1 MKSIW
6 IVLGRDS
13 EFGKSHVVE
22 HLYVFESSF
31 DAYAFVHRTR
41 DYDHLPE
48 IARTISWEVQEH
60 PINENKVQPLTDFS
74 NIYRIA
80 DIIEQA
86 EESKDD

>member
-31 DAYAFVHRTR
+31 DAYKFVNSTKG
-41 DYDHLPE
+41 YDHLPE
-48 IARTISWEVQEH
+48 IAHTVVWQVAEH
-60 PINENKVQPLTDFS
+60 PINENKIGPLNEFND
-74 NIYRIA
+74 IYRIR
-80 DIIEQA
+80 DVIEQA
-86 EESKDD
+86 EGGKDD